1 MSEAQVVIKNVSKTF
16 DNGGTQALKELS
28 LEIQPGEFVV
38 TLGPSGAGK
47 STLLRTLNR
56 LIEPSTGH
64 IWLDGEE
71 VTGAPPARLRKIR
84 HHIGMIF
91 QEFNLIDR
99 ASVLTNVLAGCLGDT
114 PALWSWV
121 NHFSKENWRTAFDHL
136 KRLGLEGFWDQRAD
150 RLSGGQRQRVGI
162 ARALMQKP
170 KVLLA
175 DEPVASLDP
184 SSARG
189 ILDHLKDINRQDGV
203 TVICNLHQP
212 ELAREYAGRILGLR
226 DGELIFDGPPGEFK
240 DALLEQLYGAETA
253 A

>member
-1 MSEAQVVIKNVSKTF
+1 MNTAQIVLKGVSKTF
-16 DNGGTQALKELS
+16 DNGGTQALKKLS
-28 LEIQPGEFVV
+28 LEIQSGEFVV

-56 LIEPSTGH
+56 LIEPTTGQ

-84 HHIGMIF
+84 RHIGMIF

-99 ASVLTNVLAGCLGDT
+99 ASVLTNVLSGALGDT
-114 PALWSWV
+114 PALFAWGNQFREEERV
-121 NHFSKENWRTAFDHL
+121 TAFGHL
-136 KRLGLEGFWDQRAD
+136 KRLGLAEFWDQRAD

-162 ARALMQKP
+162 ARALMQRP
-170 KVLLA
+170 KLLLA

-184 SSARG
+184 ASAKG
-189 ILDHLKDINRQDGV
+189 ILDHLRDINQQDGV

-212 ELAREYAGRILGLR
+212 DLARDYAGRILGLR
-226 DGELIFDGPPGEFK
+226 DGELIFDGPSEEFK
-240 DALLEQLYGAETA
+240 DANLEQLYGTETTA
-253 A
+253 

>member
-1 MSEAQVVIKNVSKTF
+1 MNSAQVALEDVSKTF
-16 DNGGTQALKELS
+16 DNGGTQALKGLS
-28 LEIQPGEFVV
+28 LAIPTGQFVV

-56 LIEPSTGH
+56 LIEPTTGR

-71 VTGAPPARLRKIR
+71 VTGADPARLRKIR
-84 HHIGMIF
+84 HRIGMIF

-99 ASVLTNVLAGCLGDT
+99 ASVLTNVLSGCLGGT
-114 PALWSWV
+114 PALWAWG
-121 NHFSKENWRTAFDHL
+121 NRFREEDRRTAFIHL
-136 KRLGLEGFWDQRAD
+136 KRLGLVDFWEQRAD

-162 ARALMQKP
+162 ARALMQRP
-170 KVLLA
+170 KLLLA

-184 SSARG
+184 ASAKG
-189 ILDHLKDINRQDGV
+189 ILDHLRDINQQDGV

-226 DGELIFDGPPGEFK
+226 EGELIFDGPPQELK
-240 DALLEQLYGAETA
+240 VNILEQLYEVSIPA
-253 A
+253 

>member
-1 MSEAQVVIKNVSKTF
+1 MSEAQIVFKDVSKTF

-28 LEIQPGEFVV
+28 LEIQPGEFVI

-47 STLLRTLNR
+47 STLLRLINR
-56 LIEPSTGH
+56 LIEPSTGR

-71 VTGAPPARLRKIR
+71 VTGAPPARLREIR

-99 ASVLTNVLAGCLGDT
+99 ASVLTNVLSGALGDT
-114 PALWSWV
+114 PAFFAWG
-121 NHFSKENWRTAFDHL
+121 NRFSEDDRKRAFAHL
-136 KRLGLEGFWDQRAD
+136 GRLGLSDFWEQRAD

-162 ARALMQKP
+162 ARALMQRP
-170 KVLLA
+170 KLLLA

-184 SSARG
+184 SSAKG
-189 ILDHLKDINRQDGV
+189 ILDHLKDINQQDGV

-226 DGELIFDGPPGEFK
+226 DGELIFDGAPEAFK
-240 DALLEQLYGAETA
+240 EDNLEQLYGAETTA
-253 A
+253 